1 MIPLS
6 IPCLNG
12 NEWKYI
18 KECLDT
24 NWVSSVGAYVDRF
37 ESSIKEFTGAK
48 HAIAC
53 MNGTAALHISLL
65 LSGVQANDYVIAP
78 NITFIAS
85 INSIKYANADPILID
100 MEAGSWQMDL
110 RLLEH
115 FLNSKTQLVDGV
127 RVLTADQRPIRC
139 IMPVHVHGNMNNM
152 QQIMDLAQ
160 RFQLT
165 VVEDSTEALGS
176 YYGGKHAGRF
186 GKFGT
191 FSFNGNKII
200 TTGGGGVIITDDDAL
215 AKKAKH
221 LTTQAKSDAFEYIHD
236 EIGYNYR
243 LVNVLAAMGVA
254 QMEQLNGFLKHKAFI
269 RSFYEKALAGVGDIK
284 FQQITTNVLSNNW
297 MITIETSEQK
307 GLIAHLTENKIQCR
321 PFWRPMNQLRMYK
334 NDIYVQDSD
343 VSDKTYQTC
352 LSIPCSSGIQQ
363 EELSVVAGS
372 IIDYFKNIQ
381 KTPQ

>member
-6 IPCLNG
+6 IPKLNG

-24 NWVSSVGAYVDRF
+24 NWVSSVGSYVDRF
-37 ESSIKEFTGAK
+37 ELAIKDFTGAK

-65 LSGVQANDYVIAP
+65 LSGVQPNDYVIVP

-100 MEAGSWQMDL
+100 MEADTWQMDL
-110 RLLEH
+110 DLLED
-115 FLNSKTQLVDGV
+115 FLQNKTGLIDGV
-127 RVLTADQRPIRC
+127 RVLNADKRPIRC
-139 IMPVHVHGNMNNM
+139 IMPVHVHGNMNDM
-152 QQIMDLAQ
+152 QKLIALANQ
-160 RFQLT
+160 YQLT
-165 VVEDSTEALGS
+165 IVEDSTEALGS
-176 YYGGKHAGRF
+176 FYDGQHAGTF

-200 TTGGGGVIITDDDAL
+200 TTGGGGMIITNDDEC

-221 LTTQAKSDAFEYIHD
+221 LTTQAKSDSFEYIHD

-254 QMEQLNGFLKHKAFI
+254 QMEQLDGFLKRKEAI
-269 RSFYEKALAGVGDIK
+269 RAFYEKALFGVGDIQ
-284 FQQITTNVLSNNW
+284 FQQITPNVKSNNW
-297 MITIETSEQK
+297 MITIKTTEQK
-307 GLIAHLTENKIQCR
+307 GLIEYLTQNKIQCR
-321 PFWRPMNQLRMYK
+321 PFWRPMNQLRMFK
-334 NDIYVQDSD
+334 ND
-343 VSDKTYQTC
+343 TYIQQNDISNKEYQSC
-352 LSIPCSSGIQQ
+352 LSIPCSSGIMD
-363 EELSVVAGS
+363 EELVFVE
-372 IIDYFKNIQ
+372 KNI
-381 KTPQ
+381 KSYFNKS